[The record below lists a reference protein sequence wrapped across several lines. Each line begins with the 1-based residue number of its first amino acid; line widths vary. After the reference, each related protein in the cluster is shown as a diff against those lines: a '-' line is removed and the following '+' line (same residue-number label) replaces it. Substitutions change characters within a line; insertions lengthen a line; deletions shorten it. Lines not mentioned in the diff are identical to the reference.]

1 MKDRRAKSQLTMP
14 LSNSSA
20 APVTVKGVT
29 CFFIQLCVKFTLFGV
44 TATAFLVWCVPSVSL
59 LVAVDVA
66 LGSSKRTRSN
76 ARSEIV
82 PDTQGNVEE
91 LVHPQPLYSLQLF
104 GTSAAAA

>member
-1 MKDRRAKSQLTMP
+1 MPP
-14 LSNSSA
+14 LSTSSA

-29 CFFIQLCVKFTLFGV
+29 CFFIQLCVKVTLFGV

-66 LGSSKRTRSN
+66 LGSSKRTRPN
-76 ARSEIV
+76 ARSDVV
-82 PDTQGNVEE
+82 PDAQESVEQ
-91 LVHPQPLYSLQLF
+91 LVHPQPLYSLQLL